1 MNKKGFTL
9 IELLA
14 VILILGII
22 ALIAIPTVNN
32 ILKESRQGAF
42 NASMQNIIKAAEE
55 KCLTEHMKGN
65 TVRQF
70 IFSNGKVSPSLDVKG
85 DLPKSGIINLNEN
98 CEATATLSDGDR
110 KYVLTYE
117 GSSVEECTS
126 NSCSFAS
133 NLKESD
139 EKYQCF
145 NFDEETGTIL
155 KYNGHN
161 PSCKGDVYIPAMI
174 NDVPVVKINAIA
186 FSNPDKVKC
195 YIGEELTEYPGT
207 YIPKEEDGYCYGT
220 SSGYGIAYSN
230 NFSFNILN
238 MSDAGYL
245 IEVDDDA
252 FYGTGITEIFFN
264 DNLERIGDSTF
275 ANLNTKK
282 IVLPKNLNQLDES
295 AFEYSNIE
303 ELVINDKLKVI
314 GEYAFE
320 GNLFKEIN
328 IPEGVE
334 YIEEGSFGYTEDYEN
349 EVVVKLPN
357 SLIGIG
363 NYAFASSNTKKVTF
377 GKNLEYLGVSAFF
390 ENMIEEVTIL
400 DNLKEVG
407 DYAFQNN
414 KIKKLNLGKNIEK
427 IGEYAFT
434 NNLIDK
440 LEIPSTIKDLGEG
453 AFTGNKLT
461 ENIFIY
467 DRNSDGTENKK
478 VLNSYAGA
486 STVVVIPDGVEELR
500 RGALFASPLTS
511 ITFNEGLKKI
521 GGFLYNSNNLT
532 SLTIP
537 SSVETIDE
545 YAFTKSNARGKSLNL
560 IINKT
565 GKSFEWGSI
574 TNSSNKNQVF
584 ETGTISHDNGAIQVT
599 K

>member
-85 DLPKSGIINLNEN
+85 DLPKSGIINLNDN

-117 GSSVEECTS
+117 GSNVEECTS

-207 YIPKEEDGYCYGT
+207 YIPKEEDGYCYGVST
-220 SSGYGIAYSN
+220 NNYAN

-252 FYGTGITEIFFN
+252 FFGTGITEIIFN
-264 DNLERIGDSTF
+264 DNLERIGASTF

-320 GNLFKEIN
+320 GHKLNELN

-334 YIEEGSFGYTEDYEN
+334 YIEEGAFAYTDDYEN
-349 EVVVKLPN
+349 EVVVKFPN

-363 NYAFASSNTKKVTF
+363 GYAFASSNTKKITF
-377 GKNLEYLGVSAFF
+377 GKNLEYLGEAAFF
-390 ENMIEEVTIL
+390 QNLIEEVTIP
-400 DNLKEVG
+400 DNLKEIGNYV
-407 DYAFQNN
+407 FQSN
-414 KIKKLNLGKNIEK
+414 KIKKINFGKNIEK
-427 IGEYAFT
+427 TGDNAFT
-434 NNLIDK
+434 NNLIEK
-440 LEIPSTIKDLGEG
+440 LEIPSTIKDLGKG
-453 AFTGNKLT
+453 TFSGNKLT
-461 ENIFIY
+461 ENVFIY

-486 STVVVIPDGVEELR
+486 SAVVVIPDGVEELGE
-500 RGALFASPLTS
+500 GALFASPLTS

>member
-1 MNKKGFTL
+1 MSKKGFTL

-32 ILKESRQGAF
+32 ILKESRLGAF
-42 NASMQNIIKAAEE
+42 EASSRNIVKAAEE

-70 IFSNGKVSPSLDVKG
+70 VFSNGKVSPALDVKG

-117 GSSVEECTS
+117 GSTVEECTS
-126 NSCSFAS
+126 SSCSFAS

-161 PSCKGDVYIPAMI
+161 PACQGDVYIPAMI

-186 FSNPDKVKC
+186 FSNPDIVKC
-195 YIGEELTEYPGT
+195 YIGEEITEYPGT
-207 YIPKEEDGYCYGT
+207 YIPKEEDGLCYGFGT
-220 SSGYGIAYSN
+220 NNQYTN
-230 NFSFNILN
+230 NFSFNTLN

-252 FYGTGITEIFFN
+252 FYGTGITEIIFN

-275 ANLNTKK
+275 ASLNTRK
-282 IVLPKNLNQLDES
+282 IVLPKNLNQLDEW
-295 AFEYSNIE
+295 AFEESNIE
-303 ELVINDKLKVI
+303 ELVINSKLKVI
-314 GEYAFE
+314 EKGAFD
-320 GNLFKEIN
+320 GNIFKEIN

-334 YIEEGSFGYTEDYEN
+334 YIEEEAFGYTAAFNN

-363 NYAFASSNTKKVTF
+363 DYAFESSDIKKVIF
-377 GKNLEYLGVSAFF
+377 GKNLEYLGKAAFYA
-390 ENMIEEVTIL
+390 NIIEDVTIP

-414 KIKKLNLGKNIEK
+414 IIKKLNFGKNTEK
-427 IGEYAFT
+427 IGEYAFSG
-434 NNLIDK
+434 NLIEK

-453 AFTGNKLT
+453 AFSGNKLT
-461 ENIFIY
+461 ENVFIY
-467 DRNSDGTENKK
+467 NRNSDGTENKK

-511 ITFNEGLKKI
+511 ITFNEGLKII
-521 GGFLYNSNNLT
+521 GGFLYSSNQLT

-537 SSVETIDE
+537 SSVETIDD
-545 YAFTKSNARGKSLNL
+545 YAFLKNDVRGKGLNL

-565 GKSFEWGSI
+565 GKSFNWSKITGSK
-574 TNSSNKNQVF
+574 TQNQVF
-584 ETGTISHDNGAIQVT
+584 ETGEIKHDNGKIQVSN
-599 K
+599 